1 VNWHVVVGWVVV
13 GWEEWKEAWD
23 TPSGAQPRTEKAS
36 RVARL
41 DESGYQG
48 RTRHELCSRSAV
60 ESSPKNRGPKEEE
73 RAKGQ
78 GTQDEKTELEDG
90 EQGSS
95 EETGWT
101 AGQRQK
107 EACSKLALAVR
118 EDGEGGV
125 ECP

>member
-1 VNWHVVVGWVVV
+1 MERKPGTHLPGRSHALRKRA
-13 GWEEWKEAWD
+13 GLRD
-23 TPSGAQPRTEKAS
+23 
-36 RVARL
+36 L

-60 ESSPKNRGPKEEE
+60 ESSPKNRGLKEEE

-101 AGQRQK
+101 AGQRQ
-107 EACSKLALAVR
+107 EGSVLQIGAC
-118 EDGEGGV
+118 G
-125 ECP
+125 

>member
-1 VNWHVVVGWVVV
+1 VVVGWVVV
-13 GWEEWKEAWD
+13 GWEEWKGSLD

-60 ESSPKNRGPKEEE
+60 ESSPKNRGLKEEE
-73 RAKGQ
+73 ERKGRAHRTRRQ
-78 GTQDEKTELEDG
+78 NWKTESRAAAKKRG
-90 EQGSS
+90 GPQGSV
-95 EETGWT
+95 
-101 AGQRQK
+101 RK

>member
-1 VNWHVVVGWVVV
+1 VNGVGNGNEGTDRVN
-13 GWEEWKEAWD
+13 E
-23 TPSGAQPRTEKAS
+23 TSGAQPRTEKAS

-60 ESSPKNRGPKEEE
+60 ESSPKNRGLKEEE

-101 AGQRQK
+101 AGQRQ
-107 EACSKLALAVR
+107 EGSVLQIGAC
-118 EDGEGGV
+118 G
-125 ECP
+125 